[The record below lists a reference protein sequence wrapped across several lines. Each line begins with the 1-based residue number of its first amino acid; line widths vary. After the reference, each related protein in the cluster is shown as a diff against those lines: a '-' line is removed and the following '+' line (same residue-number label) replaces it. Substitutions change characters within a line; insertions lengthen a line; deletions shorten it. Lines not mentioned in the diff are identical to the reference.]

1 MHVEDVST
9 LGAAGR
15 QAGFDAPPMSAA
27 ADRRR
32 AFLVVVDDS
41 PELTAAARF
50 AARRAA
56 RTGGR
61 VALLSV
67 VEPMEGGHWMFVGN
81 LIHEEAREEAER
93 RLQQVAATV
102 HACSGERP
110 ALIVREG
117 TLRDELQALIEEDEE
132 ISVLVLGAASGGEG
146 PGPLVQ
152 ALTGKN
158 AGRLRIPVTIVPGGL
173 SNEELDALT

>member
-1 MHVEDVST
+1 MHVEDISS
-9 LGAAGR
+9 LGGGRVPAHAAT
-15 QAGFDAPPMSAA
+15 PLSAA
-27 ADRRR
+27 TARRR

-41 PELTAAARF
+41 PEVTAAARF

-67 VEPMEGGHWMFVGN
+67 VEPMEGSHWMFVGN
-81 LIHEEAREEAER
+81 LMHEEAREDAER

-110 ALIVREG
+110 ALLVREG
-117 TLRDELQALIEEDEE
+117 TLKEELFTLIEEDDE
-132 ISVLVLGAASGGEG
+132 ISILVLGAASGSEG

-173 SNEELDALT
+173 SDEELDALT